1 MSLRSAFKN
10 LVVELL
16 VELLKAY
23 SPTFPGEEAAE
34 VLKEFIE
41 NKLDFDSVRTD
52 SVGNLIASYGAR
64 SVSVILIGHIDTVPD
79 YIPVR
84 IEGGAIWGRLP
95 HPNVVHQSPSRCP

>member
-41 NKLDFDSVRTD
+41 NIDFIERLHKTGAHPAKGRIVQ
-52 SVGNLIASYGAR
+52 IA
-64 SVSVILIGHIDTVPD
+64 VIGDH
-79 YIPVR
+79 
-84 IEGGAIWGRLP
+84 
-95 HPNVVHQSPSRCP
+95 